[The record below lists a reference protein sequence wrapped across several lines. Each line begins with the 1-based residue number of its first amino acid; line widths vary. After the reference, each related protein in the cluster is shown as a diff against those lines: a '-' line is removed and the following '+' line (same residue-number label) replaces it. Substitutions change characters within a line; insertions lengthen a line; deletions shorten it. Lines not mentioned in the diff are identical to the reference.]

1 MATAA
6 DPWQHLRK
14 KSSFDLNKHKNGEAH
29 FFLQQI
35 ARHNELPRRP
45 ACLTEDGIGA
55 YDFLPTVAPTK

>member
-14 KSSFDLNKHKNGEAH
+14 KSSFDLNKHKIGEAH

-55 YDFLPTVAPTK
+55 YDFLPTVMPTK